1 MNRREFLQ
9 TAGGAA
15 GGAAAVS
22 AASPAAAAEA
32 EGGGGGGQ
40 PDFGGW
46 LDNVGN
52 YDGTVVDARGESE
65 VAVTVG
71 ASGNGGNLAFDPPA
85 VHVDTG
91 TTIVWEWTG
100 EGGSHNVVEETGA
113 FESELTAEEGF
124 TYEQTFS
131 ESGIVNYY
139 CNPHRGQG
147 MKGSVVV
154 GDDFPTTTAGGGPGP
169 VDPAHMGVPFQAHFV
184 GIATI
189 LAIVVS
195 LIFTFFLLKYGES
208 AHTSGGNN

>member
-15 GGAAAVS
+15 GAAAAVS
-22 AASPAAAAEA
+22 AASPAAGAEA
-32 EGGGGGGQ
+32 EGGDGGGGGGAP

-52 YDGTVVDARGESE
+52 YDGNVVDARGESE
-65 VAVTVG
+65 VTIAVG

-100 EGGSHNVVEETGA
+100 EGSSHNVVEESGA
-113 FESELTAEEGF
+113 FESDLSAEEGF
-124 TYEQTFS
+124 TYEQTLS

-147 MKGSVVV
+147 MKASVVV
-154 GDDFPTTTAGGGPGP
+154 GDDYPTVSTGGSGGPQRLP
-169 VDPAHMGVPFQAHFV
+169 SVAKATGVAVTFV
-184 GIATI
+184 MAATLG
-189 LAIVVS
+189 LAY
-195 LIFTFFLLKYGES
+195 FFMKYGGDYGE
-208 AHTSGGNN
+208 T